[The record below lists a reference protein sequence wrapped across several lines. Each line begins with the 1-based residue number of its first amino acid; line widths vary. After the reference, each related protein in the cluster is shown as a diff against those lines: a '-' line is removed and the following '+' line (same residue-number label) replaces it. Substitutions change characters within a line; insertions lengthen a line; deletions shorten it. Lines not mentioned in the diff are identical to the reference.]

1 MGFDQYNAVLKTKAS
16 KKLGAFFFITHL
28 RKGEQDMAELNPFK
42 IAQAQL
48 DVAADRLGLD
58 LATHDLLRWPQQ
70 ELRVTLPVQMDDGK
84 IQIFHGYRIQYNTAR
99 GPAKGGIRWHP
110 EETIDTI
117 RALAAW
123 MTWKTAVVDIPLGG
137 GKGGVTCNPKWMSEA
152 EKQRL
157 ARAHMRAIASTLGG
171 FEGCARS
178 GCLYH
183 SSDYGLDDG
192 RV

>member
-1 MGFDQYNAVLKTKAS
+1 
-16 KKLGAFFFITHL
+16 
-28 RKGEQDMAELNPFK
+28 MAELNPFK

-48 DVAADRLGLD
+48 DAAADRLGLD

-84 IQIFHGYRIQYNTAR
+84 VQIFHAYRVQYNTAR

-137 GKGGVTCNPKWMSEA
+137 GKGGVTCNPKWMSDGRETA
-152 EKQRL
+152 SGSRL
-157 ARAHMRAIASTLGG
+157 YEGHRLNAIG
-171 FEGCARS
+171 FKGCARS
-178 GCLYH
+178 RCLYD